1 MKLFFALI
9 WPSLSLICDP
19 NLQRQNQNF
28 DDDPLLT
35 KGERA
40 KEERRGGSGIIKLT
54 KNQNGV
60 WIGRRDIVLGHNIP
74 NYK

>member
-1 MKLFFALI
+1 MRSILNNPDKDEYYI
-9 WPSLSLICDP
+9 DET
-19 NLQRQNQNF
+19 RF

-40 KEERRGGSGIIKLT
+40 KKEKRGGSGIIKLT

-60 WIGRRDIVLGHNIP
+60 WIGRRDIVIGLNIP